1 MYLSDIVLSISC
13 HSLNTHTHTL
23 TLHTRLCLAVVL
35 SSAIQQRIEPACILF
50 NKALKHKSK
59 DKAEAKHIVISNGL
73 FNERLTWTVL
83 TDTL

>member
-13 HSLNTHTHTL
+13 HTYTLAHAAHTC
-23 TLHTRLCLAVVL
+23 LCLAVVL

-59 DKAEAKHIVISNGL
+59 DKAEAKHIAISNGL
-73 FNERLTWTVL
+73 SNERLRWPVL
-83 TDTL
+83 TDIL